1 MRRDSLYWPNR
12 PSSCGAHL
20 EKPRPNSGR
29 GKVPGECSADR
40 TALRRKSYPIR
51 GMAAPRL
58 PLARRPDD
66 ARADSSS
73 AAGASLPRRLS
84 GETTGQRGKRI
95 PRAGRPQGTNAGRR
109 WFVPRRPRC
118 HQREIYHSE
127 NGDRWLLCRDDDGRV
142 FVLHKANLASGGTAT
157 KIELGDFL
165 GRGKAGP
172 EHQALARLIG
182 SLVDSD

>member
-1 MRRDSLYWPNR
+1 SQKVGLRRDSLYWPNR

-84 GETTGQRGKRI
+84 GDHRPTRKTNPEAWQREGKE
-95 PRAGRPQGTNAGRR
+95 GGRR
-109 WFVPRRPRC
+109 WVCPPGPRIADTSAR
-118 HQREIYHSE
+118 ITLSE
-127 NGDRWLLCRDDDGRV
+127 NANRWC
-142 FVLHKANLASGGTAT
+142 A
-157 KIELGDFL
+157 
-165 GRGKAGP
+165 
-172 EHQALARLIG
+172 
-182 SLVDSD
+182 